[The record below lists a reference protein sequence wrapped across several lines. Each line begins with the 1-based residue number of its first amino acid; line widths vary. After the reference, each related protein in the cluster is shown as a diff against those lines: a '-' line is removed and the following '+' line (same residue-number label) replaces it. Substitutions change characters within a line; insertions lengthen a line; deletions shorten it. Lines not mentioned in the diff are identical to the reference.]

1 MKSLII
7 KIVITCVI
15 FTGWIPCIAA
25 SEKIPVFVSILPQKY
40 FAEKIGGEHI
50 DVSVM
55 VEPGGN
61 PHNYEPKPKQMAEL
75 SKSKIYFAVGVTF
88 EDVWLERFAGVNK
101 KMAIVHT
108 EDGVEKIPMKAH
120 HHEGEKD
127 HVEKDHETKDPHIW
141 LSPPLVKIQAGNIF
155 KALTVADPE
164 HSKDYEVNYNRFI
177 TELTDLDTEIRNMLA
192 EKGKEN
198 QFIVFHPA
206 WGYFANTY
214 GLEQIP
220 VETEGK
226 TPKPAELGHLIKHA
240 KEHGIKVI
248 FVQPQFSSKSAEVI
262 AKEIG
267 GKIAFA
273 DPLAPDWSDNLRQMA
288 EKFIKP

>member
-1 MKSLII
+1 MKNFII
-7 KIVITCVI
+7 TIITICAI
-15 FTGWIPCIAA
+15 FCGWFPCIAA

-61 PHNYEPKPKQMAEL
+61 PHNYEPKPKQMAVL
-75 SKSKIYFAVGVTF
+75 SKAKIYFAVGVTF
-88 EDVWLERFAGVNK
+88 EEIWLEKFAGINK
-101 KMAIVHT
+101 EMAIIHID
-108 EDGVEKIPMKAH
+108 DGVEKISMKAD
-120 HHEGEKD
+120 HHEGEKKED
-127 HVEKDHETKDPHIW
+127 HGTKDPHIW
-141 LSPPLVKIQAGNIF
+141 LSPPLVKIQAKNIF
-155 KALTVADPE
+155 NALAAADPE
-164 HSKDYEVNYNRFI
+164 HSRDYEANYNRFI
-177 TELTDLDTEIRNMLA
+177 TELTDLDTEIRNILSK
-192 EKGKEN
+192 KGKN
-198 QFIVFHPA
+198 KQFMVFHPA
-206 WGYFANTY
+206 WGYFADAY

-220 VETEGK
+220 VEIEGK

-248 FVQPQFSSKSAEVI
+248 FVQPQFSAKSAEVI

-273 DPLAPDWSDNLRQMA
+273 DPLSPDWADNLRQMA
-288 EKFIKP
+288 EKFVSHN

>member
-1 MKSLII
+1 VKSFII
-7 KIVITCVI
+7 KIVTICVI
-15 FTGWIPCIAA
+15 FWGWFPCIAA

-40 FAEKIGGEHI
+40 FAEKIGGELI

-61 PHNYEPKPKQMAEL
+61 PHNYEPKPKQMAVL
-75 SKSKIYFAVGVTF
+75 SKAKIYFAVGVTF

-101 KMAIVHT
+101 GMAIIHT
-108 EDGVEKIPMKAH
+108 EEGIEKIPMKAH
-120 HHEGEKD
+120 HHEGEKKEE
-127 HVEKDHETKDPHIW
+127 HGTKDPHIW
-141 LSPPLVKIQAGNIF
+141 LSPPLVKIQAKNIF
-155 KALTVADPE
+155 NALVKADPE
-164 HSKDYEVNYNRFI
+164 HSRDYEANYNRFI

-220 VETEGK
+220 VEKEGK
-226 TPKPAELGHLIKHA
+226 TPKPADLGHLIKHA

-248 FVQPQFSSKSAEVI
+248 FVQPQFSAKSAEVI

-267 GKIAFA
+267 GKIALA
-273 DPLAPDWSDNLRQMA
+273 DPLAPDWSDNLRKMA
-288 EKFIKP
+288 EKFNIKY

>member
-1 MKSLII
+1 VKSFII
-7 KIVITCVI
+7 KIVTICVI
-15 FTGWIPCIAA
+15 FWGWFPCIAA

-40 FAEKIGGEHI
+40 FAEKIGKELI

-61 PHNYEPKPKQMAEL
+61 PHNYEPKPKQMAVL
-75 SKSKIYFAVGVTF
+75 SKAKIYFAVGVTF

-101 KMAIVHT
+101 GMAIIHT
-108 EDGVEKIPMKAH
+108 EEGIEKIPMKAH
-120 HHEGEKD
+120 HHEGEKKEE
-127 HVEKDHETKDPHIW
+127 HGTKDPHIW
-141 LSPPLVKIQAGNIF
+141 LSPPLVKIQAKNIF
-155 KALTVADPE
+155 NALITADPE
-164 HSKDYEVNYNRFI
+164 HSRDYEANYNRFI

-220 VETEGK
+220 VEKEGK
-226 TPKPAELGHLIKHA
+226 TPKPADLGHLIKHA

-248 FVQPQFSSKSAEVI
+248 FVQPQFSAKSAEVI

-267 GKIAFA
+267 GKIALA
-273 DPLAPDWSDNLRQMA
+273 DPLAPDWSDNLRKMA